1 MVSAR
6 FLRVGMSVL
15 DGSDWVRRYSSIL
28 SWRTVRMS
36 LSQRTARKKGSDL
49 MPAIRSARPAMM
61 PDCGPPRSLS
71 PEKQTRSMPF
81 LRVACGVGS
90 WSMGASS
97 SVFMMAPEPMSS
109 TMGIPCWWARSASSL
124 SSGSAVNPPM

>member
-1 MVSAR
+1 
-6 FLRVGMSVL
+6 
-15 DGSDWVRRYSSIL
+15 
-28 SWRTVRMS
+28 MS
-36 LSQRTARKKGSDL
+36 LSQRTARKKGSVL
-49 MPAIRSARPAMM
+49 MPAMRSARPAMI

-81 LRVACGVGS
+81 LRAAWGVGS

-109 TMGIPCWWARSASSL
+109 TSGMPCWWASSE
-124 SSGSAVNPPM
+124 SWAVSVSAVNPPM